1 MRMSR
6 RLALFALLA
15 LTSIKPRSRLTS
27 FQSSRLISE
36 SLRPANAATVSIGT
50 TSGDVDCAEFSK
62 AVSSLIEKISGCF
75 INQFRSTGTFDRIR
89 IDHSTALGVAE
100 KHANICSEVRAG
112 FRGAL
117 KIS

>member
-62 AVSSLIEKISGCF
+62 AVSSLIEKISGAL
-75 INQFRSTGTFDRIR
+75 STSFGALVRLTGFVSN
-89 IDHSTALGVAE
+89 HSTALGVAE